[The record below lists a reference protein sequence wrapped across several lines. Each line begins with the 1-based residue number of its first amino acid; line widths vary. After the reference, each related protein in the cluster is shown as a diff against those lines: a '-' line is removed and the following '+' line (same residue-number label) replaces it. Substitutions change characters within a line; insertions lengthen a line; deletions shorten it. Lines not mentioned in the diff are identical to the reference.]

1 MWKVADQKNFVTGL
15 FYIAFGTA
23 VAVGASRY
31 QIGTADRM
39 GPGYFP
45 IGVGLALA
53 LTGLFV
59 IASALSPG
67 ALRTQ
72 LGSWPLK
79 NLAIVLGAV
88 VLFGLLIEPM
98 GLIIALPVL
107 VGVSALAHPD
117 FSWRMVLL
125 SIIILLPLT
134 WAIFVALLGL
144 QFPFLPSF
152 LMQ

>member
-1 MWKVADQKNFVTGL
+1 MQKIADQKNFVTGL
-15 FYIAFGTA
+15 FYIVFGMA
-23 VAVGASRY
+23 VAIGASRY

-45 IGVGLALA
+45 LGVGLALA
-53 LTGLFV
+53 LTGLCVF
-59 IASALSPG
+59 ASALSAG
-67 ALRTQ
+67 AVRSQ

-79 NLAIVLGAV
+79 RLAIVLGAV
-88 VLFGLLIEPM
+88 VLFALLIEPM
-98 GLIIALPVL
+98 GLIIAVPVL
-107 VGVSALAHPD
+107 VGISALAHPD
-117 FSWRMVLL
+117 FSWRTVLV

-134 WAIFVALLGL
+134 WGIFVALLGL